1 MHGSDICAEAWGV
14 CVFGDGDENLD
25 VVGSAAA
32 FELGFGLCRIE
43 VRGWCLLY
51 QVGILP

>member
-43 VRGWCLLY
+43 VRG
-51 QVGILP
+51 